1 MNLGDLVSHYN
12 YGYGVV
18 MSFGKDA
25 LGREIEQF
33 KLGEY
38 MGMVEV
44 LFLDGLDYVWFEDLE
59 PADDSSVEYGVHYE

>member
-18 MSFGKDA
+18 MSFGKDQ
-25 LGREIEQF
+25 LGREIDQKAREF
-33 KLGEY
+33 

-44 LFLDGLDYVWFEDLE
+44 LFQDGLDYVWFEDLE
-59 PADDSSVEYGVHYE
+59 PADDSSVEHGVHYE

>member
-18 MSFGKDA
+18 LSFGKDA
-25 LGREIEQF
+25 LGRKIDQNAREF
-33 KLGEY
+33 

-44 LFLDGLDYVWFEDLE
+44 LFEDRIDYVWFEDLE
-59 PADDSSVEYGVHYE
+59 PTDNRSVEHGVHYE